1 MKLASLSALAFC
13 VLSVLTIA
21 SPETLAAADAPQGS
35 RPNIYDESLDG
46 TKQVADALA
55 VAKKENKRVLIQFG
69 ANWCGWCHKLH
80 RLFNTDKEVNEELRA
95 KYLLILVDVN
105 NGHNE
110 ELVKKYGADRMG
122 LPSLVV
128 LDSSGKHLTTKDTGQ
143 LEEGDHHSPAK
154 VMQFLKQWAPPL
166 SAS

>member
-1 MKLASLSALAFC
+1 MNFRPLSIFACCLF
-13 VLSVLTIA
+13 SVLTAAGPA
-21 SPETLAAADAPQGS
+21 SLGAAEAPQGS

-55 VAKKENKRVLIQFG
+55 LAKKENKRVLIQFG

-80 RLFNTDKEVNEELRA
+80 RLFDTDKEVSGELKA
-95 KYLLILVDVN
+95 NYLLILVDVN
-105 NGHNE
+105 KGHNE
-110 ELVKKYGADRMG
+110 ALLKKYGADHLG

-128 LDSSGKHLTTKDTGQ
+128 LDSSGKHLTTQDTGQ

-154 VMQFLKQWAPPL
+154 VMAFLKQWAP
-166 SAS
+166 AT